1 MAGRNAIPIQE
12 MVLFHYSS
20 DGAHLVRQGMEALLV
35 APPIRYSHSPF
46 EAADPADVEAT
57 VRLFEL
63 FLTEA
68 AAG

>member
-1 MAGRNAIPIQE
+1 

-20 DGAHLVRQGMEALLV
+20 DGAHLARQGMETMLV

-46 EAADPADVEAT
+46 EAVDPADVEAT
-57 VRLFEL
+57 VRLFEAY
-63 FLTEA
+63 LTEP